1 MEAVHILFRQN
12 RAQNRLF
19 VNLLWQRQLYQDSVH
34 RFILIQSLHHLQ
46 QLLLGGLLRHG
57 DDLRLD
63 TYLAAGF
70 VFVAHIYL

>member
-1 MEAVHILFRQN
+1 MKSIYILLRTDGTDYSVFID
-12 RAQNRLF
+12 LS
-19 VNLLWQRQLYQDSVH
+19 WQRQLYQDSVH